1 MTSASDPKRGHT
13 LADHLLGAL
22 ADHDHGDGD
31 HDHDHDHDAMD
42 GVLGSG
48 EAAQVVLTS
57 IGLDIG
63 SSGTQV
69 AFSRLYLERAGEGGR
84 LDAARRETLYQS
96 PVALTPYV
104 QGNTIDVAMLD
115 RILDHVFAAAGL
127 SAEEID
133 CGVVILTGAARERG
147 NCDAI
152 TRHLSETC
160 GDIVSAA
167 AGDHMEA
174 RLAAHGS
181 GAVQR
186 SAETGKRFLNID
198 IGGGT
203 TKLAVCDAGAVV
215 ATAALDIGG
224 RLVVTDLERRITR
237 LEPAGVR
244 HAERCGLAW
253 QIGSTVSA
261 AEMAAV
267 AERMASDLLA
277 VLTKQPLP
285 RELAA
290 LYVTEP
296 MPELGAIDGVIV
308 SGGVGEYVYGREK
321 RDFCDLGRDLGRAL
335 ARMIE
340 AGALP
345 WPLMPAA
352 ECIRATVL
360 GASAYSVQLSGRTG
374 TITDPARLLPRRN
387 LQVLHPPVAPAGTID
402 SSALAAA
409 IRAHLAAYDKPS
421 TADDLVLALRWQ
433 GLPEY
438 PRLRALAEGVRDG
451 LAARIAAHLPIYV
464 VIDGDIARSLGAIL
478 VEELGV
484 TSGVLVLDGIALAD
498 FDFVDLGRI
507 RLPSETVPVTI
518 KTLVFRRQRVHKRRR
533 SGTKRQAGSS
543 AR

>member
-1 MTSASDPKRGHT
+1 MTSPSDPKRGHT

-22 ADHDHGDGD
+22 AAHDHGDGE

-42 GVLGSG
+42 GVLAPGDCA
-48 EAAQVVLTS
+48 EVVLTS
-57 IGLDIG
+57 IGVDIG
-63 SSGTQV
+63 SSGTQI
-69 AFSRLYLERAGEGGR
+69 AFSRLHLERASQGGR

-96 PVALTPYV
+96 PVALTPYA

-115 RILDHVFAAAGL
+115 RILDHVFATAGL
-127 SAEEID
+127 TADAID
-133 CGVVILTGAARERG
+133 CGVVILTGAARERA
-147 NCDAI
+147 NVDAI
-152 TRHLSETC
+152 TRHLAETC

-186 SAETGKRFLNID
+186 SVETGKRFLNID

-203 TKLAVCDAGAVV
+203 TKLAVCEAGAIV

-237 LEPAGVR
+237 LEPAGEA
-244 HAERCGLAW
+244 HAGRVGLTWKPGA
-253 QIGSTVSA
+253 TVSA
-261 AEMAAV
+261 ADMAAV
-267 AERMASDLLA
+267 AQRMADDLVA
-277 VLTKQPLP
+277 ALTKPKLP
-285 RELAA
+285 PEIAA
-290 LYVTEP
+290 LFVTEP
-296 MPELGAIDGVIV
+296 LAGLGDIDGVIV
-308 SGGVGEYVYGREK
+308 SGGVGEYVYGREQ

-335 ARMIE
+335 ARRIE

-374 TITDPARLLPRRN
+374 FIADPGRMLPRRN
-387 LQVLHPPVAPAGTID
+387 LQVLRPPFEPAEVID
-402 SSALAAA
+402 AGALAAA
-409 IRAHLAAYDKPS
+409 IRAHLAAYDKQAS
-421 TADDLVLALRWQ
+421 REDLLIALGWH
-433 GLPEY
+433 GLPDY
-438 PRLRALAEGVRDG
+438 HRLRALAEGVREG
-451 LAARIAAHLPIYV
+451 LAARIAQGLPLYV
-464 VIDGDIARSLGAIL
+464 VVDGDIARSLGAIL

-484 TSGVLVLDGIALAD
+484 ASGVLVLDGIALD
-498 FDFVDLGRI
+498 DLDFVDLGRI

-518 KTLVFRRQRVHKRRR
+518 KTLVFRRQPVHKRRR
-533 SGTKRQAGSS
+533 PDRMRQGG
-543 AR
+543 